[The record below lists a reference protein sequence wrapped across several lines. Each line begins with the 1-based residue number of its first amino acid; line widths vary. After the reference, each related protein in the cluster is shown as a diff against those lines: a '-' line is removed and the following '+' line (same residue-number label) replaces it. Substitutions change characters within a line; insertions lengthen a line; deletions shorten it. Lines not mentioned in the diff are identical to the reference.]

1 MKRAEALQNKRE
13 SKFSDLQVLHWNVRD
28 KTVQDVLDTLQ
39 EVIHPPDLLLLQEV
53 GGLGK
58 GAPDAVLSFDLWSG
72 NDKYSCFHIDSADGF
87 RQICI
92 VIRHPFAEHV
102 QSTCAL
108 SVGLGVSLK
117 PKRGKPIHAVT
128 CHFPHSKRPDAKTVW
143 ENGTREL
150 SSFLQT
156 PHPDDFVIFSV
167 DLNQDYTLHYDTFS
181 EMPHF
186 RTVIVQNDLRMQ
198 DYQGDSWFA
207 RGHSSKI
214 DFSFFRGLGVEGS
227 IQNRDDLRLGLP
239 SDHNA
244 LLLTYSAKVPFLRPH
259 YRRTLCGK
267 WNIDT
272 RRAMNAC
279 LESAGKPFTLST
291 LAGIRQACAIKPP
304 SLRYKDPQA
313 VSDLIDL
320 RKQASDPV
328 ERARLAGCIH
338 EARKTAKEEHK
349 TMLLHAAQQGDRRVI
364 SFLKRSSA
372 ASATD
377 AGFLQRAGGSE
388 QAVQDVKLHYHAK
401 YTATDPTP
409 FSPLIEELYSKHG
422 CAPVNPITRG
432 EVLRHLGK
440 LDTQTCTG
448 ENGVP
453 YTLLKEITRSDLGE
467 EFCQFLTGILRSG
480 KVPSEWKVGR
490 ISFIPKIKLPSNAA
504 DLRPICLTNTVAKL
518 FGRILI
524 HRMRAF
530 LPPCN
535 SLQLGCQPGRQA
547 MDGVNTVKA
556 AIAISNRVCG
566 PLCFAKLDIKAAFDS
581 LSHRAA
587 G

>member
-1 MKRAEALQNKRE
+1 M
-13 SKFSDLQVLHWNVRD
+13 
-28 KTVQDVLDTLQ
+28 LDTLQ
-39 EVIHPPDLLLLQEV
+39 DVIHPPDLLLLQEV

-72 NDKYSCFHIDSADGF
+72 TDKYSCFHIDSADGF

-186 RTVIVQNDLRMQ
+186 RTVIAQNDLRMQ

-259 YRRTLCGK
+259 YRRTLCG
-267 WNIDT
+267 I
-272 RRAMNAC
+272 
-279 LESAGKPFTLST
+279 L
-291 LAGIRQACAIKPP
+291 
-304 SLRYKDPQA
+304 
-313 VSDLIDL
+313 
-320 RKQASDPV
+320 
-328 ERARLAGCIH
+328 
-338 EARKTAKEEHK
+338 
-349 TMLLHAAQQGDRRVI
+349 
-364 SFLKRSSA
+364 
-372 ASATD
+372 
-377 AGFLQRAGGSE
+377 
-388 QAVQDVKLHYHAK
+388 
-401 YTATDPTP
+401 TP
-409 FSPLIEELYSKHG
+409 EGL
-422 CAPVNPITRG
+422 
-432 EVLRHLGK
+432 
-440 LDTQTCTG
+440 
-448 ENGVP
+448 
-453 YTLLKEITRSDLGE
+453 
-467 EFCQFLTGILRSG
+467 
-480 KVPSEWKVGR
+480 
-490 ISFIPKIKLPSNAA
+490 
-504 DLRPICLTNTVAKL
+504 
-518 FGRILI
+518 
-524 HRMRAF
+524 
-530 LPPCN
+530 
-535 SLQLGCQPGRQA
+535 
-547 MDGVNTVKA
+547 
-556 AIAISNRVCG
+556 
-566 PLCFAKLDIKAAFDS
+566 
-581 LSHRAA
+581 
-587 G
+587 